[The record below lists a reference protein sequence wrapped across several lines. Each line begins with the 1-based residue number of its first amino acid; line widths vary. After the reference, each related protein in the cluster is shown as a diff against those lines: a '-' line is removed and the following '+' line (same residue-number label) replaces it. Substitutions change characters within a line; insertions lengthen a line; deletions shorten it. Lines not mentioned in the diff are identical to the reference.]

1 MWNIFMK
8 SRASFVIL
16 LLATMIAQAEAVDAK
31 SSANTTTAQKM
42 AARGVEFLV
51 NQGQAEDGSFSSF
64 AGSGVTSIAATAL
77 MKNGLSPD
85 DSAVERAITYLKK
98 HIQPDGGIYTK
109 GAFWKNY
116 ETSVAI
122 LCFTEANRD
131 GEYDDLI
138 VRAKKFIKDIQ
149 WDENEEKT
157 SADMSYGGAG
167 YGKHKRPDLSN
178 TSFFIDALKTAGT
191 DENDPAL
198 EKALTFV
205 QRCQNYESPSNPSPF
220 AAKNP
225 DGGFFYTPAAG
236 GQSKAGDTVDGG
248 LRSYGSMTYSGLR
261 SLIYAGL
268 KPDDPRVKAA
278 VKWITKNYTLKTN
291 PGMGNSGLF
300 YYYHTFAKTLKTL
313 GMNEVIDAKGKR
325 HDWRKDLVAELAARQ
340 KKDGSWAN
348 TDPRWLE
355 GDPNLVTAYVL
366 LALAAAE
373 EK

>member
-1 MWNIFMK
+1 
-8 SRASFVIL
+8 
-16 LLATMIAQAEAVDAK
+16 
-31 SSANTTTAQKM
+31 M

-85 DSAVERAITYLKK
+85 DPAVEQAIAYLKK

-109 GAFWKNY
+109 VAFWKNY

-149 WDENEEKT
+149 WDENEDKT
-157 SADMSYGGAG
+157 PTDMSYGGAG

-191 DENDPAL
+191 DANDPAL

-205 QRCQNYESPSNPSPF
+205 QRCQNYESSSNQSPF
-220 AAKNP
+220 SAKNP

-325 HDWRKDLVAELAARQ
+325 HDWRKDLVAELA
-340 KKDGSWAN
+340 
-348 TDPRWLE
+348 E

-366 LALAAAE
+366 LALAATG